1 MKDYTAVIDLKGAE
15 NIANYFLDNGYNVEV
30 SEGCMLDSY
39 FIEVGEN
46 NLKIGRAKVRKY
58 LMIIDEYV
66 NEWTSRL
73 KLIMTDDYNK
83 FSEVRNSYIKE
94 L

>member
-1 MKDYTAVIDLKGAE
+1 MMK
-15 NIANYFLDNGYNVEV
+15 F
-30 SEGCMLDSY
+30 SY
-39 FIEVGEN
+39 ETLISSCEMC
-46 NLKIGRAKVRKY
+46 ISAPQY
-58 LMIIDEYV
+58 IDEYV